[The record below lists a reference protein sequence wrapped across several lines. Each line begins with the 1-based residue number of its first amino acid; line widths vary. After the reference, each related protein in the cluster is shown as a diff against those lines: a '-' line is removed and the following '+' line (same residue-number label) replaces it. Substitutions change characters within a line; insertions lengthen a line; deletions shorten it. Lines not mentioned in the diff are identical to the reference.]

1 MNRFEDLPIFE
12 NVDKRTRYR
21 AVRLAIT
28 RSNVYKK
35 PVVILKLV
43 MTFVLTSLT
52 FLVMLGII
60 CGAVVIGSVVLIGI
74 NRIVLFRDFERCVK
88 PLLNEC
94 LYDVRRFPNVRK

>member
-1 MNRFEDLPIFE
+1 MNRFEELSIFE

-21 AVRLAIT
+21 AIQLAIT

-43 MTFVLTSLT
+43 MTFLLTSLT
-52 FLVMLGII
+52 VLLMLGLFS
-60 CGAVVIGSVVLIGI
+60 GAVVIGSVILIGI
-74 NRIVLFRDFERCVK
+74 NRIVLYRDFERCVK

-94 LYDVRRFPNVRK
+94 LYDVCRFPNVRK